1 MKLASLPYCA
11 VMLECTLT
19 VKAEV
24 DNVAMPPTPTVPVP
38 RLVAPSKNV
47 TVPDGLPA
55 PGAIAATVAVK
66 VTDCPNTDGFG
77 AEVRLVVVPVLLTTW
92 VGSVPLLP
100 LKLPSPPYTAETVCE
115 PIDNDDVLNVAT
127 PPLDATAV
135 GVPSIVKV
143 TIPVGVPTPGSIG
156 AIVAVKV
163 TLCPKIDGFTD
174 DTTLVVVLALLTVCV
189 GSVPLLV
196 LKLPSPL

>member
-1 MKLASLPYCA
+1 VLALKLASLPYCA

-77 AEVRLVVVPVLLTTW
+77 AEV
-92 VGSVPLLP
+92 
-100 LKLPSPPYTAETVCE
+100 
-115 PIDNDDVLNVAT
+115 
-127 PPLDATAV
+127 
-135 GVPSIVKV
+135 
-143 TIPVGVPTPGSIG
+143 
-156 AIVAVKV
+156 
-163 TLCPKIDGFTD
+163 
-174 DTTLVVVLALLTVCV
+174 TLVVVLALLTTWLTVPELLPVKFVSPTYEATMGCV
-189 GSVPLLV
+189 ATAKVEVTYVATRLALRVAVTLVVPSNVKVTMPVGVPTPGEVAVTVAVSVIGWP
-196 LKLPSPL
+196 